1 MDFDNI
7 LKELKS
13 ELLALLN
20 NKFTNLSKE
29 SKKDIDAFLKQ
40 SEEKLKRWTFLL
52 AQGEL
57 TQEDFEWLVK
67 SQKDLMLFQALHTA
81 GVSKI
86 KLGHLKNSIVN
97 TIVST
102 IIKLVVV

>member
-40 SEEKLKRWTFLL
+40 SEEKLKRWTLL
-52 AQGEL
+52 LSQGEL

-97 TIVST
+97 VIVRT